1 MKIVVINGQNHKGNT
16 WNVANILAAK
26 LSSEKAVRVG
36 VKTRFLFWMMG
47 GMQKADWGADPTEK
61 DYWESKGWL
70 KGAKPW
76 K

>member
-1 MKIVVINGQNHKGNT
+1 MKE
-16 WNVANILAAK
+16 LAAK
-26 LSSEKAVRVG
+26 LSREKAVRVG
-36 VKTRFLFWMMG
+36 IKTRFLFWMMG
-47 GMQKADWGADPTEK
+47 GMQKADWGTDPSEK